1 LSNSLPFGLRCYYRL
16 AFQKLSFKKWNFLFR
31 ALSKWVYGNNGTAR
45 NRSQIF
51 HKQRKGIML
60 STIHF
65 FKVLVLAIV
74 IAVFVG
80 CLPSCVSHKV
90 SKPTPKDRQNQ
101 VVNNQQADKKAFSNQ
116 TSAKPLEQK
125 KCLKKEQEI
134 TADKSVFAVEEVMM
148 EKAKRAY
155 APAPS
160 CMAAG
165 LVASGYTG
173 SSYSA
178 LLPPGYNTEAYDPI
192 DENGFK
198 NVKDDPLS
206 TFSIDVDKASY
217 ANVRRFLTQ
226 NSLPPMD
233 AVRLEEMINY
243 FTYTYPQPQDGKPFS
258 ITTEFG
264 ACPWNANHRIALIG
278 LKGKIVETKNL
289 PQSNLVFLI
298 DVSGSMEEPNKL
310 PLIKTA
316 LKMLVDN
323 LRSSDHIAI
332 VVYAGAAG
340 IVLPSTPG
348 DHTMIIDE
356 AIDKLE
362 AGGSTAGCQ
371 GIELAYATAK
381 RQFIRDGNNRVILAT
396 DGDFNVGVSSDGEL
410 VRMIE
415 EKRKDGIFLTVLGFG
430 TGNFKDAKMMKLADK
445 GNGNY
450 AYIDN
455 ILEAKKV
462 LVSEMGGTLLTIA
475 KDVKIQ
481 VEFNPSAVSAYRLI
495 GYEKRKLNNEDF
507 NDDTKDAGELGSGH
521 TVTAMYEIVPAGST
535 EKTASIDDLK
545 YQRRQT
551 VSKNSD
557 ELLTVKFRYKEP
569 QGEQSSLIIAT
580 LRNVVASSS
589 SETFRFASAV
599 AGFGMLLRDSKNK
612 GDLTFD
618 KIHGQAKSAMGAD
631 ADGYRAE
638 FLKLIERAEILS
650 KMKG

>member
-1 LSNSLPFGLRCYYRL
+1 ML
-16 AFQKLSFKKWNFLFR
+16 A
-31 ALSKWVYGNNGTAR
+31 
-45 NRSQIF
+45 
-51 HKQRKGIML
+51 
-60 STIHF
+60 TIHF
-65 FKVLVLAIV
+65 FKVLVLAVIIV
-74 IAVFVG
+74 VFAG
-80 CLPSCVSHKV
+80 SLQSCVSHKI
-90 SKPTPKDRQNQ
+90 SKPTQKDEQNQ
-101 VVNNQQADKKAFSNQ
+101 VVNNQQEEKKPLTNQ
-116 TSAKPLEQK
+116 TQAKPKEQK
-125 KCLKKEQEI
+125 NVLKKEQEI
-134 TADKSVFAVEEVMM
+134 AARKSVIGADEVMM
-148 EKAKRAY
+148 EKTKQEY

-217 ANVRRFLTQ
+217 ANVRRFLNENT
-226 NSLPPMD
+226 LPPAD

-243 FTYTYPQPQDGKPFS
+243 FTYSYPQPQDGKPFS
-258 ITTEFG
+258 ITTELG
-264 ACPWNANHRIALIG
+264 QCPWNANHRLALVGI
-278 LKGKIVETKNL
+278 KGKIVETKNL

-323 LRSSDHIAI
+323 LRVSDHIAI

-348 DHTMIIDE
+348 DHKMIINE

-381 RQFIRDGNNRVILAT
+381 QQFIKDGNNRVILAT

-410 VRMIE
+410 VRMIG
-415 EKRKDGIFLTVLGFG
+415 EKRTDGIFLTVLGFG

-481 VEFNPSAVSAYRLI
+481 VEFNPAAVSAYRLI

-521 TVTAMYEIVPAGST
+521 TVTAMYEIVPAGSA
-535 EKTASIDDLK
+535 EKTASVDDLK
-545 YQRRQT
+545 YQKRQT
-551 VSKNSD
+551 IYKSSD

-569 QGEQSSLIIAT
+569 QGEKSSLITTT
-580 LRNVVASSS
+580 LAGNPALSG
-589 SETFRFASAV
+589 SETLRFASAV

-618 KIHGQAKSAMGAD
+618 KVHAQAKAAMGQD

-638 FLKLIERAEILS
+638 FLKLIERAEILAT
-650 KMKG
+650 MKK